1 MTPFSSSQGG
11 GPGRSQP
18 PAVTRKHRK
27 RPRKWGSGRSVPVGS
42 METRDAGGLA
52 PGPAGDRLPSCA
64 NRRRGKRSA
73 PRTAERG
80 SGPAPPQRR
89 RSTAGSATAAHPRG
103 EPRRAGDGEEE
114 RLPRTPA
121 PSQRLNWERQKL
133 RGHRGNIPTEPG
145 DAVSS
150 EVRPFTF
157 QAGVSCFLRASA
169 GVTGEKTADCRCSTG
184 CAANPG
190 SGK

>member
-18 PAVTRKHRK
+18 PAVTRKHSK

-103 EPRRAGDGEEE
+103 EPRRAGERGGRAAAAHPRPFLASQLGTAETSGAQRKHPHGAWGRCVFRGEALYLPGRSVLLPSGVSRGDRGEDC
-114 RLPRTPA
+114 RLPL
-121 PSQRLNWERQKL
+121 QHWL
-133 RGHRGNIPTEPG
+133 R
-145 DAVSS
+145 
-150 EVRPFTF
+150 
-157 QAGVSCFLRASA
+157 C
-169 GVTGEKTADCRCSTG
+169 
-184 CAANPG
+184 
-190 SGK
+190 